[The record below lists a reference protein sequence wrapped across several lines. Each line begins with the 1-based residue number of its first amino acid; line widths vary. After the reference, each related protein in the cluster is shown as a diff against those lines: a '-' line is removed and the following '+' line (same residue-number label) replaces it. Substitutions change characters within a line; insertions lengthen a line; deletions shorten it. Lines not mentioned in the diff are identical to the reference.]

1 MKAKIARQVVR
12 MMEYATS
19 KDGTGWKA
27 VPVGYSVAGKTGTA
41 QKPNARGGYS
51 KGKYNAVFAGL
62 VPADDPQLA
71 IVVVVD
77 EPKKSIYGG
86 QVAAPIFRHIAES
99 VLPYLGVAA
108 RTDAEAEAGWKT
120 MEIAEIAP
128 ITEAESVNG
137 MSMRE
142 IRRFAASR
150 GLRLHVHGS
159 GWVIR
164 QKPAST
170 TGLEHGD
177 MLEVWLGE

>member
-1 MKAKIARQVVR
+1 VR

-41 QKPNARGGYS
+41 QKPNSRGGYS

-62 VPADDPQLA
+62 VPADNPQLA

-99 VLPYLGVAA
+99 VLPYLGVSA
-108 RTDAEAEAGWKT
+108 RIEDETDWKT
-120 MEIAEIAP
+120 MEIAEVAP
-128 ITEAESVNG
+128 LTEEESVNG

-164 QKPAST
+164 QKPAGIS
-170 TGLEHGD
+170 GLEHGD
-177 MLEVWLGE
+177 MFEVWLGE